1 MSLFD
6 VSRDVRGIR
15 VWLAAGVLALGAGAA
30 LAVGSGT
37 AHADADVGASASEG
51 ARSAGA
57 ATRSA
62 ARDSGQ
68 RRAAASVSPA
78 TPVRDADAARSA
90 VTAPRQAAQTAVAP
104 APAPCQ
110 QSNTCGT
117 ATFNYTGGSQS
128 WTVPAG
134 VQSVLVTMQ
143 GGYGGGDLKPDNI
156 GQPAYLQANLQLT
169 GGSLPAPTT
178 SLSVY
183 VPQGGGF
190 SGGVN
195 PGGDAGSGTG
205 GSGGSGSV
213 NGDGGGGGG
222 GAAVVATVTGDPST
236 DAVVLVAGGGGGAGG
251 DRNGSGGAGGAAG
264 GAQTAGASPTPE
276 GVWPGNAGSAGT
288 SDDNPGAGGA
298 GGTQSSG
305 IGTDGGDAETL
316 SGNGGGGGG
325 GGGWLGGSG
334 GEPGQASASPFSTS
348 GAGGGG
354 GGGSSYADPA
364 YTTLAVTGP
373 PRFLDPS
380 PPFDGIVTLNW
391 VDILTSA
398 LNPLRSGRA
407 ADQQLVAAT
416 SGIPTAYSREW
427 SVSAGALP
435 EGLTLSKSGKL
446 SGKPIK
452 AGPYSFV
459 ATVQA
464 VTAPGSLVYG
474 GQMDISSVITYS
486 GTVCTVR
493 CGRGGRS

>member
-1 MSLFD
+1 M
-6 VSRDVRGIR
+6 
-15 VWLAAGVLALGAGAA
+15 
-30 LAVGSGT
+30 
-37 AHADADVGASASEG
+37 
-51 ARSAGA
+51 
-57 ATRSA
+57 
-62 ARDSGQ
+62 
-68 RRAAASVSPA
+68 
-78 TPVRDADAARSA
+78 
-90 VTAPRQAAQTAVAP
+90 
-104 APAPCQ
+104 
-110 QSNTCGT
+110 
-117 ATFNYTGGSQS
+117 
-128 WTVPAG
+128 
-134 VQSVLVTMQ
+134 LVTMQ
-143 GGYGGGDLKPDNI
+143 GGYGGGDLNTDNI

-190 SGGVN
+190 SGGDN

-316 SGNGGGGGG
+316 SGNG
-325 GGGWLGGSG
+325 
-334 GEPGQASASPFSTS
+334 
-348 GAGGGG
+348 
-354 GGGSSYADPA
+354 PA

-380 PPFDGIVTLNW
+380 PPFDGIVTVNW
-391 VDILTSA
+391 VDILTPV

>member
-30 LAVGSGT
+30 LAAGSGT
-37 AHADADVGASASEG
+37 AHADAGAGASASEG

-78 TPVRDADAARSA
+78 TPARDADAARSA
-90 VTAPRQAAQTAVAP
+90 VTAPRQAAQTAAAP

-143 GGYGGGDLKPDNI
+143 GGYGGGDLNTDNI

-190 SGGVN
+190 SGGDN

-316 SGNGGGGGG
+316 SGNG
-325 GGGWLGGSG
+325 
-334 GEPGQASASPFSTS
+334 
-348 GAGGGG
+348 
-354 GGGSSYADPA
+354 PA